1 MLASGAIQHAPLKRV
16 LPSLFLRHFR
26 LLLCWDLGLRL
37 HVWTDGYPKGKKR
50 RQCRVTGRQIL
61 EVFLHRPGLKLTGL
75 LPDGRHIR
83 CSRSPF
89 GRLLPPWG
97 LHLAGLWGRGA
108 AGAAAD
114 AAAGGRGVSGSL
126 AALSGFAK
134 EQREPETG
142 RREQRRGMRSRPLQ
156 GLGPT
161 PSSEGEIHPKIVLH
175 TSVPSPLSATPAL
188 ESGSVRV
195 GPGYATIW
203 HAWPRPRN
211 HFVRSKR
218 GVFHRRIFD
227 HRSKHVCYK

>member
-1 MLASGAIQHAPLKRV
+1 MAVIYGALEALSDAS
-16 LPSLFLRHFR
+16 SR
-26 LLLCWDLGLRL
+26 LGVSTLQVCG
-37 HVWTDGYPKGKKR
+37 
-50 RQCRVTGRQIL
+50 
-61 EVFLHRPGLKLTGL
+61 
-75 LPDGRHIR
+75 
-83 CSRSPF
+83 
-89 GRLLPPWG
+89 
-97 LHLAGLWGRGA
+97 
-108 AGAAAD
+108 
-114 AAAGGRGVSGSL
+114 AGGRRARRRMRRRADAGVSGSL

-134 EQREPETG
+134 EQRAPETG

-195 GPGYATIW
+195 GPGCATIW

>member
-1 MLASGAIQHAPLKRV
+1 MSGPMDIPRARSVANVGSP
-16 LPSLFLRHFR
+16 
-26 LLLCWDLGLRL
+26 G
-37 HVWTDGYPKGKKR
+37 
-50 RQCRVTGRQIL
+50 GRSL

-134 EQREPETG
+134 EQRAPETG

-156 GLGPT
+156 IT
-161 PSSEGEIHPKIVLH
+161 PSSEGEIHPKMVLH

-195 GPGYATIW
+195 GPGCATIW

-227 HRSKHVCYK
+227 HRSKHVFYK